1 MPETKKIRV
10 PQDFQTVA
18 AAFEFV
24 NKEKHFFVEG
34 DKQLGFLF
42 NDFVNQQINTD
53 EIEKIINEAMIY
65 ALHFDL
71 QAPNFNEVKV
81 VSVHEILDMNSNQK
95 LKTAKRMGYK
105 FSSETNN
112 D

>member
-1 MPETKKIRV
+1 M
-10 PQDFQTVA
+10 
-18 AAFEFV
+18 
-24 NKEKHFFVEG
+24 
-34 DKQLGFLF
+34 F

-53 EIEKIINEAMIY
+53 EIEKIINEAMLY

-71 QAPNFNEVKV
+71 QVVNFNSVKA
-81 VSVHEILDMNSNQK
+81 VSVHQILDMNSNQK
-95 LKTAKRMGYK
+95 LKTTKRMGYK

>member
-1 MPETKKIRV
+1 M
-10 PQDFQTVA
+10 
-18 AAFEFV
+18 
-24 NKEKHFFVEG
+24 
-34 DKQLGFLF
+34 F
-42 NDFVNQQINTD
+42 NDIVNQQINTD
-53 EIEKIINEAMIY
+53 EIAKIINETMIY
-65 ALHFDL
+65 GLHFDL
-71 QAPNFNEVKV
+71 QVANLNEVKV

>member
-1 MPETKKIRV
+1 MS
-10 PQDFQTVA
+10 
-18 AAFEFV
+18 
-24 NKEKHFFVEG
+24 
-34 DKQLGFLF
+34 
-42 NDFVNQQINTD
+42 
-53 EIEKIINEAMIY
+53 Y
-65 ALHFDL
+65 ALNFDL

-95 LKTAKRMGYK
+95 LKTTKRMGYK